1 MSDLMSLALVLL
13 DVTLGPLISK
23 HMGLGLAWPACFF
36 WSLALVLL
44 DVTLG
49 LLISK
54 HMGLGLD
61 WPAWFFG
68 LLKI

>member
-1 MSDLMSLALVLL
+1 MFGFFWFFGFFGFSEVLSMSDLM
-13 DVTLGPLISK
+13 
-23 HMGLGLAWPACFF
+23 
-36 WSLALVLL
+36 SLALVLL